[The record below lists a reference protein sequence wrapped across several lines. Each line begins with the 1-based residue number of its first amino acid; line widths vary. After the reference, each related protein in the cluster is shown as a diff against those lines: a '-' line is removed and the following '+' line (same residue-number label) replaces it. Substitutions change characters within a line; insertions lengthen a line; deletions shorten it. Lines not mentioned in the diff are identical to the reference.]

1 MTLSLIKENTSKPQF
16 TKLKETFGQAMNN
29 DPMARA
35 KICGNM
41 VWTAFCAPAATNRI
55 YDSMTGEVK
64 NNEGDYAGENLA
76 EAPLPDS
83 FWKEFDE
90 ALSGPEGGYDASS
103 ITMAVASLGK
113 SINPQFFLLAEQA
126 ANNHEGVMEPSLRNI
141 PDMISL
147 DELGAQPEKSLAS
160 NLYKMLVENGFD
172 AEVLDRET
180 IGLQNLTPALR
191 YLNTRILQMHDVWHL
206 VGGYQTTSLH
216 EIAISAFQLA
226 QFGHNYSAMFLAT
239 ICSISH
245 LRQPLGFPILLQTI
259 KEAWL
264 HGREQPSFMD
274 IEWEQEW
281 QHSIDEVREKYGAKP
296 FQGSFPADLLEKF
309 AA

>member
-1 MTLSLIKENTSKPQF
+1 
-16 TKLKETFGQAMNN
+16 
-29 DPMARA
+29 MA
-35 KICGNM
+35 G
-41 VWTAFCAPAATNRI
+41 
-55 YDSMTGEVK
+55 YLK
-64 NNEGDYAGENLA
+64 NNEKKYSGENLP
-76 EAPLPDS
+76 EAPLPNS
-83 FWKEFDE
+83 FWREFDE

-103 ITMAVASLGK
+103 ITMTVASLGK
-113 SINPQFFLLAEQA
+113 SIDPKFFLLAEQA
-126 ANNHEGVMEPSLRNI
+126 ANNHDGVREPNRRSI

-147 DELGAQPEKSLAS
+147 KELGAQPENSLAS
-160 NLYKMLVENGFD
+160 NLYKMLTENGFD
-172 AEVLDRET
+172 AEVLDREA
-180 IGLQNLTPALR
+180 IGLRNLTPALR

-245 LRQPLGFPILLQTI
+245 LQQPLGFPILLQTI

>member
-1 MTLSLIKENTSKPQF
+1 MTLPLIKENTSKPQF
-16 TKLKETFGQAMNN
+16 TKLTETFTQAMNN
-29 DPMARA
+29 DSVARA

-55 YDSMTGEVK
+55 YDSMTGYLRNHE
-64 NNEGDYAGENLA
+64 EEYSGENLP

-83 FWKEFDE
+83 FWREFDE
-90 ALSGPEGGYDASS
+90 ALSGPEGGYDAGS
-103 ITMAVASLGK
+103 ITMTVASLGK
-113 SINPQFFLLAEQA
+113 SIDSKFFLLAEQA
-126 ANNHEGVMEPSLRNI
+126 ANNHDGVREPNRRSI

-147 DELGAQPEKSLAS
+147 KELGAQPENSLAS
-160 NLYKMLVENGFD
+160 NLYKMLTENGFD
-172 AEVLDRET
+172 AEVLDREA
-180 IGLQNLTPALR
+180 IGLRNLTPALR

-206 VGGYQTTSLH
+206 VAGYQTTSLH

-245 LRQPLGFPILLQTI
+245 LRQPMGFPILLQTI

-264 HGREQPSFMD
+264 HGREQPPFMD
-274 IEWEQEW
+274 IEWEKEW
-281 QHSIDEVREKYGAKP
+281 QQSIDEVREKYGAKP